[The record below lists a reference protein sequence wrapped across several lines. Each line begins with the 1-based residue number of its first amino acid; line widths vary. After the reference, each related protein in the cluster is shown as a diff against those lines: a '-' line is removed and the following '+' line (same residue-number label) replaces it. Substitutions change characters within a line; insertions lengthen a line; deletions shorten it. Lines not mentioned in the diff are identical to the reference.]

1 MKSEL
6 LAPAGSFQAFIEAI
20 YNGADAVYLACNKY
34 GARAYAKN
42 FTIDEL
48 KKALAFSHA
57 NNKKIYVT
65 VNTIIKESELDDCK
79 SFLEELYEI
88 GVDGIITCDNALIS
102 YIKKNLSPMECHIST
117 QAGIKDLYD
126 VKFFEN
132 LNIDRC
138 VLAREDSIDEIKK
151 IKANSKMP
159 LEVFIYGA
167 LCVSYSGGCLLSSI
181 LTLRS
186 GNRGRCSQNCRRE
199 YTLYKDSK
207 FKDKGFMLSMKDL
220 NTIPK
225 INELVDLGIDSLKIE
240 GRMKSPEYV
249 KTVTSE
255 IRNKIDNPNYKLTR
269 LDTVFHRA
277 YSKGFIF
284 NEDKGN
290 IVDINKKANEG
301 AYIGYIS
308 GKRNNLTEI
317 ILTRPLSLSDRIRI
331 EGNNEDYYLTIDK
344 IYNKN
349 IKEISKA
356 IDICLL
362 DIYKDFPINS
372 KIYKMIDSS
381 IEINDYT
388 DKKIPLAIQ
397 VFGSIDSPLIL
408 STTIDNNYF
417 QGESS
422 NNLSKSINQAIT
434 KESLLKNL
442 NKLND
447 TPFYLDD
454 IELYIDNNLFLN
466 VAGINEA
473 RRNLINNIM
482 KYYQHERILN
492 KPIIKE
498 ININYPN
505 YELELTSYCTT
516 KEQYQ
521 ACKDMGINTIYF
533 NNYSPYVN
541 SNYPNFDEDYVLVG
555 NYGGIYHYSNKKDII
570 TDSSFNVINSEAI
583 HFLLENNVKYVT
595 LGPEIDSKELI
606 DIYNSYNKK
615 YNVSPPI
622 EFIIYGYQTLMT
634 LKYCPLKRYGECGDC
649 KNHTYTL
656 KDEFSEFK
664 TIRKNCITNILN
676 SLPLNLIPNLKEI
689 TPYVKRLRLNFTIE
703 GYDEVINIITDVKKK
718 LNGENIK
725 SSNSTKGYFKRPIL

>member
-48 KKALAFSHA
+48 KTALAFSHS

-65 VNTIIKESELDDCK
+65 VNTIIKDSELSDCK
-79 SFLEELYEI
+79 KYLDELYEI

-102 YIKKNLSPMECHIST
+102 YINKYLSPMECHIST

-126 VKFFEN
+126 VKFFES

-138 VLAREDSIDEIKK
+138 VLAREVSLDEIKN

-167 LCVSYSGGCLLSSI
+167 LCVSYSGGCLLSSL

-199 YTLYKDSK
+199 YSLYKDSK

-225 INELVDLGIDSLKIE
+225 IKELTDLGIDSLKIE

-249 KTVTSE
+249 KIVTSE
-255 IRNKIDNPNYKLTR
+255 IRNKMDNHAYKLTK

-277 YSKGFIF
+277 YTKGFIF

-290 IVDINKKANEG
+290 IIDINKKSNEG
-301 AYIGYIS
+301 AYIGYIK

-317 ILTRPLSLSDRIRI
+317 SLTRPLNISDRIRI
-331 EGNNEDYYLTIDK
+331 EGDNEDYYFTIDK

-349 IKEISKA
+349 NKEITKA
-356 IDICLL
+356 SDECFLN
-362 DIYKDFPINS
+362 IYKNFPNNT

-381 IEINDYT
+381 IEINDYN
-388 DKKIPLAIQ
+388 DKKLPLNIQ
-397 VFGSIDSPLIL
+397 VYGSINSSLIL
-408 STTIDNNYF
+408 STTIDDNYF

-422 NNLSKSINQAIT
+422 NTLSKAINQSIT
-434 KESLLKNL
+434 KETLLKNI

-447 TPFYLDD
+447 TPFYLNDL
-454 IELYIDNNLFLN
+454 ELYIDDNLFLN

-482 KYYQHERILN
+482 EYYQGIRKLN

-498 ININYPN
+498 NRIN
-505 YELELTSYCTT
+505 
-516 KEQYQ
+516 
-521 ACKDMGINTIYF
+521 F
-533 NNYSPYVN
+533 
-541 SNYPNFDEDYVLVG
+541 F
-555 NYGGIYHYSNKKDII
+555 
-570 TDSSFNVINSEAI
+570 
-583 HFLLENNVKYVT
+583 
-595 LGPEIDSKELI
+595 
-606 DIYNSYNKK
+606 
-615 YNVSPPI
+615 
-622 EFIIYGYQTLMT
+622 
-634 LKYCPLKRYGECGDC
+634 
-649 KNHTYTL
+649 
-656 KDEFSEFK
+656 
-664 TIRKNCITNILN
+664 
-676 SLPLNLIPNLKEI
+676 
-689 TPYVKRLRLNFTIE
+689 
-703 GYDEVINIITDVKKK
+703 
-718 LNGENIK
+718 
-725 SSNSTKGYFKRPIL
+725 